1 MTMIQTENLTK
12 RYGATLAALDG
23 VNLTVPPSS
32 IFALVGPNGAGKSTL
47 FKILLNLVR
56 PSEGSASVMGTDS
69 RRIGPAELASIGY
82 VSEGQQ
88 MPQWMRVGA
97 YLRHLEAVYP
107 AWDPALADEL
117 VREFELPLDC
127 RLQNLSRGMRMKAA
141 LAATLAYRPKLIL
154 LDEPFSGL
162 DLLVREQL
170 LESIIDR
177 TPEATV
183 LLASH
188 DLSEFESVATHV
200 AYLNQGQLQF
210 VEEMPELLGRFREIE
225 VTLEHPLEKEAGSN
239 VSVPSSWLHLQAEGS
254 AVRFIETNY
263 DSGRCGLDVAS
274 RFAPVRRMEAHPMSF
289 RSIFLT
295 LARSRKAAAQ

>member
-1 MTMIQTENLTK
+1 VIQAENLTK
-12 RYGATLAALDG
+12 RYGAASVALDG
-23 VNLTVPPSS
+23 VNLAVPPSS

-47 FKILLNLVR
+47 FKILLNLIR
-56 PSEGSASVMGTDS
+56 PSDGRATVMGTDS

-82 VSEGQQ
+82 VSESQQ
-88 MPQWMRVGA
+88 LPQWMRVGQ
-97 YLRHLEAVYP
+97 YLRHLEAVYS
-107 AWDPALADEL
+107 AWDPVLAEEL
-117 VREFELPLDC
+117 IREYELPLD
-127 RLQNLSRGMRMKAA
+127 RPLRSLSRGMRMKAV
-141 LAATLAYRPKLIL
+141 LAGTLAYRPKLIL

-162 DLLVREQL
+162 DILVREQL

-200 AYLNQGQLQF
+200 AYLNQGRLQF
-210 VEEMPELLGRFREIE
+210 VEEMPDLLSRFREIE
-225 VTLEHPLEKEAGSN
+225 VTLERPLAEASSG
-239 VSVPSSWLHLQAEGS
+239 VECPSSWLHLQAVGS

-263 DSGRCGLDVAS
+263 DSGRCNAEVAS

-289 RSIFLT
+289 RSIFLA